1 MFLLGRPTASRG
13 FYLGCRSGTASPFIH
28 SYSPFRCPL
37 CQLSSDKL
45 FTRPAP
51 DGPQRYKAPAR
62 RVRGSFEPRRLVS
75 VRVPWWCPVPPWRC
89 GVPLR
94 PSRVPRP
101 AVVACPLV
109 LVVASR
115 GAGFSRLLQSAPR
128 VRGALCRPPASRV
141 ARCVFRRW
149 CPLHVW
155 RAACGACPSLCA
167 ACGAL
172 WRWCSGVPLPR
183 VPWWWTWRAC
193 PLWRPV
199 AARPAR
205 LVDYIQSKGQK
216 RRARGAVVR
225 FRWLSKSAR
234 RGGLCVPWWNRTT
247 TSAPARDKGTPSGV
261 PCGLC
266 NRGGGGL
273 FL

>member
-51 DGPQRYKAPAR
+51 DVPQRYKAPAR
-62 RVRGSFEPRRLVS
+62 RVRGSLPRRLVS

-109 LVVASR
+109 S
-115 GAGFSRLLQSAPR
+115 AGGVPWCWFSRLLQSAPR

-141 ARCVFRRW
+141 TRCVFRRW
-149 CPLHVW
+149 CPLPWW
-155 RAACGACPSLCA
+155 RAACGARPSLCA

-172 WRWCSGVPLPR
+172 WRLCWC
-183 VPWWWTWRAC
+183 TFAAC
-193 PLWRPV
+193 PVVVDV
-199 AARPAR
+199 ARVSFVASRGGASRAAGGLHTKQRTKTARPRCGGAFSVVVKER
-205 LVDYIQSKGQK
+205 PPWQALCPVVESDHHQRNQRGTKG
-216 RRARGAVVR
+216 RPRASRGAIIA
-225 FRWLSKSAR
+225 S
-234 RGGLCVPWWNRTT
+234 
-247 TSAPARDKGTPSGV
+247 
-261 PCGLC
+261 
-266 NRGGGGL
+266 
-273 FL
+273 